1 MRAVV
6 LERPGQ
12 VVVQTR
18 PDPTPGEDEVVVR
31 VSACGICGSDLHLF
45 DGDIPGIAYP
55 FVPGHE
61 FAGEVVDV
69 GREVTGFRV
78 GQRVAA
84 DPSLPCGLCTPCR
97 RGRISLCRNFGA
109 IGGTVDG
116 AFAEYV
122 RVPSRNVFALPDE
135 ISDTAGALLEPLAC
149 VVHGMQVLSPA
160 PGDSILIV
168 GAGAIG
174 LMLLELALHSGPAR
188 VVVVERHAERLRAA
202 GQRGAEVHATV
213 EDALAGEPGGFAG
226 VIDATGAP
234 AAIEDAFGAVAA
246 GGTFLLFGVAPADA
260 VVELSP
266 YRIYRDEIS
275 VVGSMSVGHSF
286 APAIA
291 LMASGRLDLERLVT
305 HTVGLDGV
313 EGALALMRGGG
324 ALKCHVD
331 PSRARAL
338 DSASAARQSSSC
350 QDLVSHL
357 LRH

>member
-12 VVVQTR
+12 VAVQTR
-18 PDPTPGEDEVVVR
+18 PDPTPGDGEVVVR
-31 VSACGICGSDLHLF
+31 VSACGICGSDLHIF

-55 FVPGHE
+55 LVPGHE
-61 FAGEVVDV
+61 FAGEVVEV

-84 DPSLPCGLCTPCR
+84 DPSLPCGTCTPCR

-122 RVPSRNVFALPDE
+122 SVPSRNVFALPGG

-149 VVHGMQVLSPA
+149 VVHGMKRLSPA

-174 LMLLELALHSGPAR
+174 LMLLELALRSGPAR
-188 VVVVERHAERLRAA
+188 VVVVERHAERRQAA
-202 GQRGAEVHATV
+202 EDRGAAVHATV
-213 EDALAGEPGGFAG
+213 EEALAGEPEGFDR

-234 AAIEDAFGAVAA
+234 AAIADAFGAVAA

-260 VVELSP
+260 TVALSP
-266 YRIYRDEIS
+266 YRIYRNEI
-275 VVGSMSVGHSF
+275 VVLGSMSVGHDF
-286 APAIA
+286 APALA
-291 LMASGRLDLERLVT
+291 LAASGRLELESLVT
-305 HTVGLDGV
+305 HTVGL
-313 EGALALMRGGG
+313 EKFAAALALVGSGR

-331 PSRARAL
+331 P
-338 DSASAARQSSSC
+338 AAKA
-350 QDLVSHL
+350 DLTAHA
-357 LRH
+357 